1 MTETRMNR
9 NYKDSLFRMIF
20 REKKE
25 LLNLYNAVN
34 CSDYTDLEALEI
46 YTIED
51 VLYMGMKNDIS
62 FLIEDYLNLYEAQSS
77 RNPNM
82 PLRGLF
88 YFSRMY
94 QGYVEQKHLDIYSK
108 ARLKLPTP
116 RYIVFYN
123 GVDAK
128 EDQEVLRLSEL
139 FFKDSQEESALECTA
154 TVLNIN
160 YGYNKAV
167 MEKCRK
173 LQEYACLVEEI
184 RHGLQ
189 QGLKLE
195 AAVDQAVAV
204 CIESNVLEEFLRKHR
219 MEVKELILSE
229 YNEELH
235 INSEKKLSYQEG
247 RAEGRTEG
255 EHIKLIEI
263 VCKKLR
269 RGKTPEEISE
279 DLEED
284 ISAVREICKAAE
296 EFRPDYDF
304 EFVCEKIT
312 KTSSVPT
319 SRPDSGK

>member
-1 MTETRMNR
+1 
-9 NYKDSLFRMIF
+9 
-20 REKKE
+20 
-25 LLNLYNAVN
+25 
-34 CSDYTDLEALEI
+34 
-46 YTIED
+46 
-51 VLYMGMKNDIS
+51 
-62 FLIEDYLNLYEAQSS
+62 
-77 RNPNM
+77 M
-82 PLRGLF
+82 PL
-88 YFSRMY
+88 
-94 QGYVEQKHLDIYSK
+94 K
-108 ARLKLPTP
+108 
-116 RYIVFYN
+116 
-123 GVDAK
+123 
-128 EDQEVLRLSEL
+128 
-139 FFKDSQEESALECTA
+139 
-154 TVLNIN
+154 
-160 YGYNKAV
+160 
-167 MEKCRK
+167 
-173 LQEYACLVEEI
+173 
-184 RHGLQ
+184 
-189 QGLKLE
+189 